1 MIKSE
6 FELEQMAEG
15 FVKRDNTRAEKLLGK
30 VKLSLTTRQAD
41 GLIKVCKEC
50 YTEGA
55 KDMAEAYEKDRKE
68 YQNGLVKDVSRYASD
83 IINVYSKELTRNR
96 VITAVSMCLFF
107 FTMIGTILMKV

>member
-6 FELEQMAEG
+6 FELEQMAER
-15 FVKRDNTRAEKLLGK
+15 FVKRDNTRAEELLGK

-55 KDMAEAYEKDRKE
+55 RDMTKAYEENRKDFQNSVIKE
-68 YQNGLVKDVSRYASD
+68 VSKYAQD
-83 IINVYSKELTRNR
+83 ILNANSKELFRNR
-96 VITAVSMCLFF
+96 VITGVSMALLLSV
-107 FTMIGTILMKV
+107 MVALALWR